1 MICHPLEVKGS
12 YRLEFQRMADHRG
25 FFARSWCADEYARF
39 GLNPR
44 VAQSS
49 YSQSLRRGTLRGL
62 HYQVAPRE
70 EAKTVTCVRGA
81 IFDVIVDLRR
91 DSPTYLRWCGVE
103 LDADS
108 FAAVYVPEGCAH
120 AFLTLADDTV
130 VHYQISEVHDPACY
144 RGVRWD
150 DPAFG
155 VVWPI
160 APAVILDRDA
170 AYPDWTP

>member
-1 MICHPLEVKGS
+1 MTLAPLPVLGA
-12 YRLEFQRMADHRG
+12 YRVTFERLHDHRG
-25 FFARSWCADEYARF
+25 FFARGWCAETYARH
-39 GLNPR
+39 GLNTQ
-44 VAQSS
+44 VAHAS

-81 IFDVIVDLRR
+81 IYDVVLDLRR
-91 DSPTYLRWCGVE
+91 ASPTYLRWCAVE
-103 LDADS
+103 LDAES

-120 AFLTLADDTV
+120 AFLTLADDTI
-130 VHYQISEVHDPACY
+130 VHYQVSTVHDPACY

-155 VVWPI
+155 IRWPF
-160 APAVILDRDA
+160 PPDVILERDA
-170 AYPDWTP
+170 HYPDWVP